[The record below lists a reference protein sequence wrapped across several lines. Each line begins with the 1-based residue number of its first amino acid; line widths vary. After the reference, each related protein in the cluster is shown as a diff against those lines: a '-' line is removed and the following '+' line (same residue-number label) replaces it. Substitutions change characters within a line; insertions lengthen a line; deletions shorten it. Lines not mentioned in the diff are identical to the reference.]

1 MLLACYAN
9 GMVRLWNM
17 LDARCIYKFK
27 AGMSTT
33 ADELEEDEKDG
44 DEEEDAVEEAG
55 DKMERQNCL
64 PDDDDDGDD
73 DDGR

>member
-1 MLLACYAN
+1 MSMHWSGRMLLACYAN

-44 DEEEDAVEEAG
+44 DEEEDAVEEEKA
-55 DKMERQNCL
+55 DI
-64 PDDDDDGDD
+64 
-73 DDGR
+73 